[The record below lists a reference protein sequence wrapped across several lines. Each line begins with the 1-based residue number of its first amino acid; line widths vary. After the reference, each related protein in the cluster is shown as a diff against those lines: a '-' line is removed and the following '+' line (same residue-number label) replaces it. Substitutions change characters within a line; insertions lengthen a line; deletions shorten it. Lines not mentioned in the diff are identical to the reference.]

1 MHSTTNWLQHPS
13 VDPAPEINTRNELLW
28 EVPRWNTPSQLC
40 KMPNATPGG
49 MRVHHVEAGLC
60 SRNHDTEDRIGG
72 VALSILIGEWSR
84 SLKKEVVEDL
94 NTHELR
100 SIRDKL
106 ASFDARCEVIM
117 TLLGDKRH
125 LLREDRSHVEELYR
139 SLKDDLKRAATV
151 GTVRGEKRALTDAE
165 EGLYAPAVRAAA
177 LALAPAV
184 NSNPIASNW
193 FSALYDAQIE
203 FAHYMPKLEGA

>member
-1 MHSTTNWLQHPS
+1 
-13 VDPAPEINTRNELLW
+13 
-28 EVPRWNTPSQLC
+28 
-40 KMPNATPGG
+40 MPISDGR
-49 MRVHHVEAGLC
+49 M
-60 SRNHDTEDRIGG
+60 IGP
-72 VALSILIGEWSR
+72 R
-84 SLKKEVVEDL
+84 SLREEVVKDL
-94 NTHELR
+94 DIHELQ

-106 ASFDARCEVIM
+106 TGFDARCEAIM

-125 LLREDRSHVEELYR
+125 LLQEDRAHVEELYR

-177 LALAPAV
+177 LALAPAF
-184 NSNPIASNW
+184 NSNPITSNW
-193 FSALYDAQIE
+193 LSALYDAQIE